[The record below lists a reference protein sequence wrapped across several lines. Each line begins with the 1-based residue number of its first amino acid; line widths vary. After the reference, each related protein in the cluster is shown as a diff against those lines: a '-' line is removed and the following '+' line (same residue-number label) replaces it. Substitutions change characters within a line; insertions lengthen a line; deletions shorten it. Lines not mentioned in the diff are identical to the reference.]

1 MSGWFSNETAFN
13 AQFCGILIACGV
25 LSTFSLLYFNRVF
38 ASIVSWG
45 IRTYTWHQYRIY
57 IDIQALQI
65 SLLAGRIF
73 FTGLRYHGNNETILV
88 QNGHITWAY
97 WLRRVRHVE
106 IGKAKGK
113 GNKQDVA
120 SDEHSRRTPCRVV
133 VSLRGLEWFIYNRSP
148 AYDSI
153 VAGLSNSEK
162 LVDEVHHG
170 LDDKDVPAGPPS
182 RLRRRPSRRSS
193 ASRSPSAGRFTAQN
207 DRSDTQEKRRDSFL
221 SSASD
226 TGRDE
231 ESSSPSGVDDIPLF
245 LQTLPIHLKC
255 KGAAMVMGNEN
266 TTAVLIVKTE
276 SFSGEIDATAT
287 ETDTTD
293 PYRQC
298 FRLKFKHPVIE
309 MKENP
314 DFKEDQVNRAEREK
328 QSAQGSLSPPKKR
341 SFLRGQK
348 SRLREGL
355 RGFIPFW
362 NKSVESFSPS
372 SRGIGTAASQVPG
385 SGHWQGLSRYLSEEA
400 EDQKSRW
407 SSIEYAAVPTLL
419 DSPEATL
426 TIYWD
431 VPGLVQPMTASP
443 AEKAPE
449 LLSNINGDE
458 PPAWAIKLSIN
469 GGSVNYGPWADR
481 HRAELQRIFVP
492 SLCKDAVPTPHL
504 VPGAYRVPTQF
515 KFYLELEDT
524 TNIRI
529 PVREESK
536 NWRWKGKEPDPN
548 NNTRANETRKSRA
561 RSKKSDQAAKVHQRP
576 YGWLD
581 IKAPV
586 NTTVTYSMD
595 MTAGSSGYSNSLNVD
610 FPSTEISSS
619 INHEVL
625 WKSGRQRISCDL
637 STPLRWNSLRQWH
650 FNIASDDLSLFLLR
664 DHIFLLTDLVDDWT
678 TGPPPDYM
686 VFTPFRYHV
695 NLQLPNVRIF
705 LNLNDANIINSPTDL
720 DDNTFLIISSPLL
733 RCVTSVPIDTFRPSK
748 NAIPFDIRAEN
759 ASVDLHVPPWN
770 TQAPFL
776 TSKEVGHL
784 ENLVVDGAYH
794 YNATTSPS
802 NIDTIVLNISGQS
815 PFAQLHGF
823 LVRYML
829 VLKDNYFGE
838 DVHFKTLEEY
848 QDMLRLKANDP
859 SAELAN
865 KPPPKKT
872 NDLDVI
878 LSIRA
883 DDPKIL
889 LPVNLYSCQRHIR
902 IDTANLALD
911 LRFTNYYMDMELT
924 LAPLNLSL
932 GNTESGAETPIS
944 ATSST
949 QLFVDGITVYGH
961 RLFGLP
967 PAEPTYMC
975 NWDLSVGAVT
985 GECTAEFLTT
995 LVSAGKAFVFCLD
1008 DEENALIILSS
1019 IVVYDV
1025 TFLRVFVESV
1035 QIWIHVEE
1043 AAFLL
1048 STGLIDVNFNDWAGS
1063 HYSKRA
1069 NVKIPDIKLSC
1080 VNAESA
1086 TRYKTRP
1093 QHPVETDALV
1103 ETSVRLA
1110 MIGRKANFSEER
1122 RLQQELIRR
1131 HDQRTHRTPFLVLP
1145 GFTDDFVPELVDP
1158 PSQSVPP
1165 VPLPLT
1171 IADVGGDDRASLNSR
1186 GTSRRSRGLRHKSS
1200 FLSIA
1205 SSGQSSILKPASSPR
1220 PSGLGKQSDQY
1231 LRSPVR
1237 HRFGGRGSLHG
1248 RELSPSTRHSA
1259 FYSAPEDSQQRQ
1271 DVVHNTVAFSSQYFA
1286 PYFPL
1291 ENVKPSHKE
1300 VLLQSIEADDDDDDF
1315 DSSDFN
1321 LGDIDPSQLSEELP
1335 YTGVLVEFP
1344 NGLTAFCNPTSLRHV
1359 ATLLGALQP
1368 VDPDVIL
1375 DAMQISSV
1383 QEVLDMQKDQHLKGR
1398 IGDILVKLPH
1408 ANLRLVNSSDP
1419 NSIEQPMDEQDQ
1431 YDVALSKLVL
1441 TSRTETTWNDAFK
1454 PESKEA
1460 RTSFHVRL
1468 DSAAVS
1474 ATERYQDMAGA
1485 QAAAVARIDNVAAAM
1500 GTKDVSYLDV
1510 EIGNFQSS
1518 TSSEKVDYLA
1528 SLIHRAGVLGADLGK
1543 VFAEV
1548 SLQEGVRSRNLVRRL
1563 VSSGKNIQDPSF
1575 LIRPSSVLRS
1585 ASQHLRTYDSWKLIM
1600 RLRQT
1605 WSVLAPSI
1613 GEQIKMD
1620 CFAPLTKAS
1629 AQLRQEVVS
1638 AFEKWRSWDLENV
1651 SESVLLN
1658 IVFGPPAKAQS
1669 NGGSDKPVMAVAR
1682 IKQFQVALNPGPK
1695 QNAVTLVDLTTRL
1708 QVKPALQ
1715 NQAGDQ
1721 PAVLVNVHCED
1732 AAVSLNW
1739 ELCELAS
1746 SILRMAKKMQSK
1758 PELEP
1763 EPENAA
1769 RPKTPVKVQRQTV
1782 HCVLSL
1788 DHGSLIL
1795 EAVNL
1800 YSSSF
1805 SNGTKISVLATRKA
1819 DNTLNTNGILSCD
1832 SVSSS
1837 LRSHHQKL
1845 AKLVLEQPSV
1855 FVSHEL
1861 QATQTTDSHTIKT
1874 TASNQYMNLTI
1885 RQDPVTLAEVLDLLV
1900 RDEFAQLYKLK
1911 DQLFPPSPRNPS
1923 PPKKKMADRLS
1934 AFKANAALF
1943 MDQYT
1948 ITVPLLSS
1956 LTYTIH
1962 GTVSRAAMAADFGK
1976 ELIFDFDIKENQ
1988 HDIQVRVNNVARSIS
2003 LLQIPPASG
2012 RIISHI
2018 EPGEHTISVYSSVE
2032 LVQLDASAV
2041 YSLLSALNRPEIS
2054 NAVSELQQQGRV
2066 IREHVDDVVGH
2077 HQQQDKPLNKDKKT
2091 ETIMAYSTNLTF
2103 AGLEVFG
2110 NSPLPSE
2117 KEPVV
2122 ANVLLRL
2129 DRVHVGVNNRVD
2141 GHGTTLSHPQ
2151 FDVNLRGVRFEIR
2164 KGRDDG
2170 GDGGMRSCGSVAF
2183 GAVVTGSSQRGED
2196 GEEEERRFFNVK
2208 SDGFRVELSPETVST
2223 VVDVLGYMGDKI
2235 KDLDTSKELE
2245 YLKKLRQSRPRIM
2258 IDDGEGK
2265 ARGEEEGEE
2274 EGGDIIDAFFSSVT
2288 YTFEMQDILVAWL
2301 VGGGGGGELE
2311 MMEDDDKEDLVLS
2324 LERIE
2329 FGTRTRNSARL
2340 TIENLQLQMVNPAQ
2354 QDKKVRS
2361 SNSALLPEIIFKLAY
2376 VSTAE
2381 ARRLA
2386 FQAVGK
2392 SLDLR
2397 LTSGCI
2403 IPAAKLNDS
2412 ISLSLRNVQRASQNW
2427 NPVVNKRMGSSEP
2440 VSPDRTQEVNE
2451 RKTGTSIFGK
2461 KRMESLLVDAD
2472 FAGAVVH
2479 LSGKKAPDDIVSATR
2494 VAVRPG
2500 IRQGHDGTT
2509 AGSTVL
2515 RSPGLA
2521 WKVEYRDNARDDPS
2535 LHAEVKL
2542 DPSTNILS
2550 PSVVPLIVDISNSIK
2565 HVVSSRE
2572 NDRKKQPSAAQSQ
2585 AENIAAKVKLVEED
2599 SILTADPTAVLG
2611 RMKLNLGLRICKQE
2625 FSLSCHP
2632 IAQVAA
2638 TASFEDVYFTANT
2651 VRSID
2656 HGNFFALSGAFTN
2669 LQASVKHVY
2678 SREPTGSFKVQS
2690 IVLSL
2695 LNSRHVSG
2703 TSGVSAI
2710 LKVSPMEVSV
2720 NAKQLQDF
2728 LLFREIWLPREVLEN
2743 PMVDAA
2749 SSPIA
2754 KLATET
2760 SQGHLVQRYQQVAR
2774 TAAFPWTASISI
2786 TALKIN
2792 VDLGQALGKS
2802 TFSINDFWVSS
2813 KKTSDWEQNLCLGF
2827 KMIGI
2832 ESTGRMSGF
2841 VTLQDFKLRTSIEW
2855 PQREQALN
2863 ETPMIQA
2870 SVGFS
2875 QLRVKAAFDYQAF
2888 LVADVRQLEFL
2899 MYNVRRSKD
2908 GTGDRLVAIFDGE
2921 AVQVFGTTSSAA
2933 QGVAMWQAIQRL
2945 VKERREGFEVG
2956 LKEVERYMKRRRVEG
2971 VEGVVKRLS
2980 NAQNGGA
2987 GSPDRNDPESAV
2999 SKSPISLDTD
3009 VVVTLRAVN
3018 LGVFPSTFSDHQVF
3032 KMEALNAQARFA
3044 ASVGEGRIHSILG
3057 LTLGQL
3063 RIGLAGVR
3071 NTTSPKTLSELS
3083 VEDVVTSA
3091 TGSRGGT
3098 ILKVPQVEAVMQTW
3112 QAIATPK
3119 QIDYIFKSAFEGKV
3133 EVGWNYSRIS
3143 YIRGMW
3149 ANHAKTLAQ
3158 TWGREL
3164 PSVAGIKVTED
3175 KTEGKGKEGE
3185 GEKTEKITAEVQVPM
3200 SKYEYRALEEPVIET
3215 PQLRDMGEA
3224 TPPLEWIG
3232 LHRERLPNLVHQ
3244 IVIVALLELAGE
3256 VEDAYEGILGS
3267 S

>member
-1 MSGWFSNETAFN
+1 MSGWFTDDGPAFN
-13 AQFCGILIACGV
+13 ATFCGILIACGV

-38 ASIVSWG
+38 ASVVSWA
-45 IRTYTWHQYRIY
+45 IRTYTWHQYRVY

-97 WLRRVRHVE
+97 WLRRVRHVDIE
-106 IGKAKGK
+106 KGK
-113 GNKQDVA
+113 GKTNQEDA
-120 SDEHSRRTPCRVV
+120 TAEEHSKKTPCRII

-153 VAGLSNSEK
+153 IAGLADSEK
-162 LVDEVHHG
+162 PVDEVHRG
-170 LDDKDVPAGPPS
+170 LGDKGVPPVPPS
-182 RLRRRPSRRSS
+182 RLQRRRSRRSD
-193 ASRSPSAGRFTAQN
+193 ASRSPSAGRFSSQN
-207 DRSDTQEKRRDSFL
+207 GRSHSKLGQGQSSEAKRRASLL

-226 TGRDE
+226 TGKE
-231 ESSSPSGVDDIPLF
+231 EAGHSPATTDDLPLL
-245 LQTLPIHLKC
+245 LQTFPIHLKC

-266 TTAVLIVKTE
+266 TKAVLIVKTE
-276 SFSGEIDATAT
+276 SFSGEIDASAT

-293 PYRQC
+293 PYRQY
-298 FRLKFKHPVIE
+298 FRLNFKHPVVE

-314 DFKEDQVNRAEREK
+314 DFKEDQLDRAEREK
-328 QSAQGSLSPPKKR
+328 QNVQESLSLPQKR
-341 SFLRGQK
+341 SFLRGQTR
-348 SRLREGL
+348 RLRESL
-355 RGFIPFW
+355 RGLVPFW

-385 SGHWQGLSRYLSEEA
+385 TGHWQGLSRYLSDDA

-419 DSPEATL
+419 DSPDATL

-431 VPGLVQPMTASP
+431 VPGLVRPLTASP
-443 AEKAPE
+443 VEKAPE

-458 PPAWAIKLSIN
+458 PPAWAIRLSIN

-492 SLCKDAVPTPHL
+492 SLCKDAVPTARL
-504 VPGAYRVPTQF
+504 APGSTRVPTQF
-515 KFYLELEDT
+515 KFYIELEDT

-529 PVREESK
+529 PIREESK

-548 NNTRANETRKSRA
+548 KTRANETRKSRG
-561 RSKKSDQAAKVHQRP
+561 RSKKSDQPSESHQRP

-595 MTAGSSGYSNSLNVD
+595 MTASSSGYTNTLDVD

-619 INHEVL
+619 INHELL
-625 WKSGRQRISCDL
+625 WRSGRQRISCDL

-650 FNIASDDLSLFLLR
+650 FNIVSDDLSLFLLR

-678 TGPPPDYM
+678 TGPPADYM
-686 VFTPFRYHV
+686 VFTPFKYHV
-695 NLQLPNVRIF
+695 NLQLQNVRIF

-720 DDNTFLIISSPLL
+720 HDNTFLIISSPLL

-748 NAIPFDIRAEN
+748 NAIPFDIRADN
-759 ASVDLHVPPWN
+759 ASVDLHVPAWN

-776 TSKEVGHL
+776 TSKEIGHL
-784 ENLVVDGAYH
+784 ENLVIDGAYH
-794 YNATTSPS
+794 YNSTTLPS

-815 PFAQLHGF
+815 PVAQLHGF

-829 VLKDNYFGE
+829 TLKDNYFGE

-848 QDMLRLKANDP
+848 QEILRLKETDP
-859 SAELAN
+859 GAELAN

-889 LPVNLYSCQRHIR
+889 LPVNLYSCQRHIE
-902 IDTANLALD
+902 IDTANMSLD

-924 LAPLNLSL
+924 LAPLNLSM

-949 QLFVDGITVYGH
+949 QLFVDGVTVYGH

-975 NWDLSVGAVT
+975 NWDLSVGALT

-1008 DEENALIILSS
+1008 DEENALVMLSS

-1025 TFLRVFVESV
+1025 TFLRVFVQSV
-1035 QIWIHVEE
+1035 RIWIHVEE

-1093 QHPVETDALV
+1093 QHPVDTDALV

-1110 MIGRKANFSEER
+1110 IIGRKANFSKER
-1122 RLQQELIRR
+1122 KLQQELIRR
-1131 HDQRTHRTPFLVLP
+1131 HDQRTHRTPFLILP
-1145 GFTDDFVPELVDP
+1145 GIADDFVPEPVDP

-1171 IADVGGDDRASLNSR
+1171 VADIGDDRASLDSR
-1186 GTSRRSRGLRHKSS
+1186 GTSRRPRGLRHKSS
-1200 FLSIA
+1200 FLSLA
-1205 SSGQSSILKPASSPR
+1205 SSAQSSVLKPISSTQ
-1220 PSGLGKQSDQY
+1220 PSRQGKQSDRY
-1231 LRSPVR
+1231 LQSPVN
-1237 HRFGGRGSLHG
+1237 HRLGGRGALSLHG

-1259 FYSAPEDSQQRQ
+1259 FYSASEDNQQRQ

-1300 VLLQSIEADDDDDDF
+1300 VMLQSIEKDEDDDTGF
-1315 DSSDFN
+1315 DSTDFE
-1321 LGDIDPSQLSEELP
+1321 LGDIDPSQLSEDLP
-1335 YTGVLVEFP
+1335 YSGVLVEFP
-1344 NGLTAFCNPTSLRHV
+1344 SGLTAFCNPTSLRHV
-1359 ATLLGALQP
+1359 ATLLASLQP
-1368 VDPDVIL
+1368 TDPDIIL
-1375 DAMQISSV
+1375 DSLQINCV
-1383 QEVLDMQKDQHLKGR
+1383 QEVLDMQKNQHLTGR
-1398 IGDILVKLPH
+1398 INDILVRLPH
-1408 ANLRLVNSSDP
+1408 ANLRLVSSSDP
-1419 NSIEQPMDEQDQ
+1419 NSIDQSMDEQDQ
-1431 YDVALSKLVL
+1431 YDIALSKLAL
-1441 TSRTETTWNDAFK
+1441 TSRTQTTWQNAFK
-1454 PESKEA
+1454 PETREA
-1460 RTSFHVRL
+1460 RHSFHLRL
-1468 DSAAVS
+1468 DAVDVS
-1474 ATERYQDMAGA
+1474 ATERYHDMATA
-1485 QAAAVARIDNVAAAM
+1485 QAAAMARIENVMASM
-1500 GTKDVSYLDV
+1500 GTRDVSYLDV
-1510 EIGNFQSS
+1510 EIGNIQSS

-1548 SLQEGVRSRNLVRRL
+1548 SSQGSIRSQNLVRRL
-1563 VSSGKNIQDPSF
+1563 VSSGKTIPDPSF

-1585 ASQHLRTYDSWKLIM
+1585 ASQHLRTFDSWKLIM

-1605 WSVLAPSI
+1605 WSVLAPSM
-1613 GEQIKMD
+1613 GEQIRVD
-1620 CFAPLTKAS
+1620 CFAPLTKPS

-1638 AFEKWRSWDLENV
+1638 AFERWRSWDLENV

-1658 IVFGPPAKAQS
+1658 IVFGPPAEPS
-1669 NGGSDKPVMAVAR
+1669 GTGSSDKPVLAVAR

-1695 QNAVTLVDLTTRL
+1695 QNAITLVDFTARL
-1708 QVKPALQ
+1708 QVKSAAQ
-1715 NQAGDQ
+1715 NLSSDQ
-1721 PAVLVNVHCED
+1721 PSVLVNVQCGD

-1746 SILRMAKKMQSK
+1746 SILKLAKKMQST
-1758 PELEP
+1758 PP
-1763 EPENAA
+1763 EPETK
-1769 RPKTPVKVQRQTV
+1769 PKQSTPVKVKKESI

-1788 DHGSLIL
+1788 DHGSLVL

-1800 YSSSF
+1800 YSTSF
-1805 SNGTKISVLATRKA
+1805 SNGAKISVLATRQA
-1819 DNTLNTNGILSCD
+1819 DNTLDTNGILSCD
-1832 SVSSS
+1832 SVSTS

-1845 AKLVLEQPSV
+1845 AKLVLEKPSI

-1874 TASNQYMNLTI
+1874 TASNQYMDLAI

-1911 DQLFPPSPRNPS
+1911 DQLPSSPKPHS
-1923 PPKKKMADRLS
+1923 PPKKIADRLS
-1934 AFKANAALF
+1934 AFKVNAALF
-1943 MDQYT
+1943 MNQYT
-1948 ITVPLLSS
+1948 ISVPLLRS
-1956 LTYTIH
+1956 LTYTVH
-1962 GTVSRAAMAADFGK
+1962 GTVSRAAMAANFGR
-1976 ELIFDFDIKENQ
+1976 EIIFDFDIKENQ

-2012 RIISHI
+2012 RIISHM
-2018 EPGEHTISVYSSVE
+2018 EPGEHSVSVYSSVE
-2032 LVQLDASAV
+2032 LIQLDASAV

-2054 NAVSELQQQGRV
+2054 NAVSELQQQGK
-2066 IREHVDDVVGH
+2066 IIQEHIKDVVG
-2077 HQQQDKPLNKDKKT
+2077 DEPKIADVVPKDKD
-2091 ETIMAYSTNLTF
+2091 ETIMAYTTNLTF

-2110 NSPLPSE
+2110 NSPLPS
-2117 KEPVV
+2117 KTAPL
-2122 ANVLLRL
+2122 AHVLFAL
-2129 DRVHVGVNNRVD
+2129 DRVHLGLSNRVEQ
-2141 GHGTTLSHPQ
+2141 HGPTLTYPE
-2151 FDVNLRGVRFEIR
+2151 FNVNLRHVAFEIQ
-2164 KGRDDG
+2164 KGSSEA
-2170 GDGGMRSCGSVAF
+2170 MKSCGNVAF
-2183 GAVVTGSSQRGED
+2183 GATVTASSQLGED
-2196 GEEEERRFFNVK
+2196 GKEKRFFNVK
-2208 SDGFRVELSPETVST
+2208 SDGFEVNLSPETVST
-2223 VVDVLGYMGDKI
+2223 AVDVLGYMGDKI

-2245 YLKKLRQSRPRIM
+2245 YLRKLRQSRPRIT
-2258 IDDGEGK
+2258 INDGEETQ
-2265 ARGEEEGEE
+2265 GEEEGEE
-2274 EGGDIIDAFFSSVT
+2274 ADIIDAFFSSIT
-2288 YTFEMQDILVAWL
+2288 YTFEICNIQIAWL
-2301 VGGGGGGELE
+2301 VGRPGEE
-2311 MMEDDDKEDLVLS
+2311 PMVDKEDLVLS

-2340 TIENLQLQMVNPAQ
+2340 TIENLQLQMVSPSQ
-2354 QDKKVRS
+2354 QDKKLRS
-2361 SNSALLPEIIFKLAY
+2361 ANSALLPEIIFKLAY
-2376 VSTAE
+2376 VSTAD

-2386 FQAVGK
+2386 FQAIGK

-2403 IPAAKLNDS
+2403 IPAANLNDS
-2412 ISLSLRNVQRASQNW
+2412 ISLSYKNIHKASQNW
-2427 NPVVNKRMGSSEP
+2427 NPVTKLDSEP
-2440 VSPDRTQEVNE
+2440 ASPERSPADVE
-2451 RKTGTSIFGK
+2451 RKSILGS
-2461 KRMESLLVDAD
+2461 KRLESLLVDAD
-2472 FAGAVVH
+2472 FAGAVVY
-2479 LSGKKAPDDIVSATR
+2479 LSGRKAPDDIVSATR
-2494 VAVRPG
+2494 AAVRPG
-2500 IRQGHDGTT
+2500 T
-2509 AGSTVL
+2509 AGRHGRPAHDDTSGSTIL

-2521 WKVEYRDNARDDPS
+2521 WKVEYRDNDKEDPS

-2542 DPSTNILS
+2542 DASTNILY

-2565 HVVSSRE
+2565 QVVSSRE
-2572 NDRKKQPSAAQSQ
+2572 NDRKKPTAQSQ

-2625 FSLSCHP
+2625 FSLSCQP
-2632 IAQVAA
+2632 IARVAA

-2669 LQASVKHVY
+2669 LQASVQHVY
-2678 SREPTGSFKVQS
+2678 SRESTGSFKVQS

-2728 LLFREIWLPREVLEN
+2728 LLFREIWLPRDVLDN
-2743 PMVDAA
+2743 PTATPV
-2749 SSPIA
+2749 A
-2754 KLATET
+2754 KLVSET
-2760 SQGHLVQRYQQVAR
+2760 SQGHLVHRYQQVAR

-2832 ESTGRMSGF
+2832 ECTGRMSGF

-2888 LVADVRQLEFL
+2888 LVADVTRLEFL
-2899 MYNVRRSKD
+2899 MYNVRRRS
-2908 GTGDRLVAIFDGE
+2908 GGDRLVAIFDGE

-2933 QGVAMWQAIQRL
+2933 QAVGMWQAIQRL
-2945 VKERREGFEVG
+2945 VKERRENFEG
-2956 LKEVERYMKRRRVEG
+2956 SLREIERYMRRRSVVAPAG
-2971 VEGVVKRLS
+2971 VAKRLS
-2980 NAQNGGA
+2980 NAQSTGEKA
-2987 GSPDRNDPESAV
+2987 DKNDPEALL

-3044 ASVGEGRIHSILG
+3044 ASIDEDKIHSILG

-3063 RIGLAGVR
+3063 RIGLAAVR
-3071 NTTSPKTLSELS
+3071 STSSPKTLSELS
-3083 VEDVVTSA
+3083 VEDVVASA
-3091 TGSRGGT
+3091 TGSRGGR
-3098 ILKVPQVEAVMQTW
+3098 
-3112 QAIATPK
+3112 
-3119 QIDYIFKSAFEGKV
+3119 F
-3133 EVGWNYSRIS
+3133 SRCH
-3143 YIRGMW
+3143 R
-3149 ANHAKTLAQ
+3149 
-3158 TWGREL
+3158 
-3164 PSVAGIKVTED
+3164 
-3175 KTEGKGKEGE
+3175 
-3185 GEKTEKITAEVQVPM
+3185 
-3200 SKYEYRALEEPVIET
+3200 
-3215 PQLRDMGEA
+3215 LR
-3224 TPPLEWIG
+3224 
-3232 LHRERLPNLVHQ
+3232 R
-3244 IVIVALLELAGE
+3244 
-3256 VEDAYEGILGS
+3256 
-3267 S
+3267 